1 MLAITVLSA
10 SAILSISSCHASAT
24 EIKQVDKIM
33 QYHSASSLTTAYTK
47 ATSIKRL
54 SKLAEDDDLYGLFT
68 ANMQAKKE
76 EQARLDA
83 EKTKHDAEEAAKNE
97 AAKNEAAKNE
107 AAKKEAEQNASQSTN
122 VVTTTTTES
131 TTSNDTQSQA
141 STQQSTSAQPSSK
154 SDAIYQAALSQ
165 IGIYQDCT
173 ALVTNSLAAVGI
185 QFHDWPAGYLSLGTT
200 VSADQAV
207 PGDLV
212 YYQYST
218 YGVAHIAVYAGN
230 GQAVHGGWLGNQT
243 VLNSVY
249 LPGGSPVFIR
259 VN

>member
-1 MLAITVLSA
+1 MKTKTMLTIAVLSA

-24 EIKQVDKIM
+24 EIKQADKIV
-33 QYHSASSLTTAYTK
+33 QYRSASTLTTAYTK

-54 SKLAEDDDLYGLFT
+54 SKLAEDDELYGLFT
-68 ANMQAKKE
+68 VNMQAKKE

-83 EKTKHDAEEAAKNE
+83 EKAKHDAEE

-131 TTSNDTQSQA
+131 TTSNDTQSQV
-141 STQQSTSAQPSSK
+141 STQQSTAAQPSSK

-249 LPGGSPVFIR
+249 LPGSNPVFIR